1 MTVIT
6 FSREAHSGTRDLA
19 RLLADRLGYRYVS
32 RDEITAAANAR
43 SGLDRTP
50 QTSQSE
56 GRALSF
62 VEQLG
67 EQLSGERAAYR
78 AALEA
83 VVTEFAMEDN
93 VVMVGHG
100 AGLFLRDLPSLMR
113 VFVVAPFED
122 RVARVITEERADP
135 EQARRLV
142 EQQDRESAA
151 FLRYLFGI
159 DWLDPHNWDVVI
171 NVGRTHSAA
180 AVDMLATYAESLVR
194 TQAGQDNWSRQELAA
209 RLQQVLL
216 GAPDLGLD
224 KLRVSINSGTVVLEG
239 QALAQEDRDRAE
251 ALARSTAPEAM
262 IDNRIVVRPP
272 SSA

>member
-1 MTVIT
+1 VTVIT

-32 RDEITAAANAR
+32 RDEITAAAHAR

-50 QTSQSE
+50 QTPESE

-67 EQLSGERAAYR
+67 EQLSGDRAAYR
-78 AALEA
+78 AALES
-83 VVTEFAMEDN
+83 VVTEFAMDDD
-93 VVMVGHG
+93 VVIVGYG
-100 AGLFLRDLPSLMR
+100 AGLFLRDLRSLVR

-122 RVARVITEERADP
+122 RVARVIAEGEPDAERA
-135 EQARRLV
+135 RREV

-159 DWLDPHNWDVVI
+159 DWLEPHNWDIVI
-171 NVGRTHSAA
+171 NVGRTDVTAA
-180 AVDMLATYAESLVR
+180 IEMLATYAQTLGR
-194 TQAGQDNWSRQELAA
+194 TQAEQDELSRRELIN
-209 RLQQVLL
+209 RLEQTLL
-216 GAPDLGLD
+216 AVPDLGLD
-224 KLRVSINSGTVVLEG
+224 KLRISIASGTVVLEG
-239 QALAQEDRDRAE
+239 HALFQEDRERAE
-251 ALARSTAPEAM
+251 ALARSTAPEAVL
-262 IDNRIVVRPP
+262 DNRIVVRPP